1 MDQYGHG
8 RGTTQGGFSEYSIVK
23 AKYCYQLQHNITP
36 NEAALLEPM
45 GNFEFCHWICTIL
58 TFSYF
63 IKILIIIR
71 IWNWYIS
78 SFEKI
83 VGVAYNG
90 VDQIQVEG
98 KEVLVIGCGA
108 IGLFAIA
115 VARAKGIDSWK

>member
-23 AKYCYQLQHNITP
+23 AKYCYQLKYGITQ
-36 NEAALLEPM
+36 NEACLLEPM
-45 GNFEFCHWICTIL
+45 GITLIDWILSICFKCFKSTIFL
-58 TFSYF
+58 ITKSTFDALF
-63 IKILIIIR
+63 K
-71 IWNWYIS
+71 
-78 SFEKI
+78 
-83 VGVAYNG
+83 GVAYNG

-115 VARAKGIDSWK
+115 VAKAKG

>member
-45 GNFEFCHWICTIL
+45 GNFEFAIEPAQYWHSNIL
-58 TFSYF
+58 
-63 IKILIIIR
+63 IIR

-78 SFEKI
+78 SFFKI

-90 VDQIQVEG
+90 VDQIQVED

-115 VARAKGIDSWK
+115 VARAKGIDSYK

>member
-45 GNFEFCHWICTIL
+45 GKFEFGHWIFTIL
-58 TFSYF
+58 TL
-63 IKILIIIR
+63 ILIIIR
-71 IWNWYIS
+71 MWNWSIS
-78 SFEKI
+78 SFFKI

-90 VDQIQVEG
+90 VDQIQVED

-115 VARAKGIDSWK
+115 VARAKGIDSYK